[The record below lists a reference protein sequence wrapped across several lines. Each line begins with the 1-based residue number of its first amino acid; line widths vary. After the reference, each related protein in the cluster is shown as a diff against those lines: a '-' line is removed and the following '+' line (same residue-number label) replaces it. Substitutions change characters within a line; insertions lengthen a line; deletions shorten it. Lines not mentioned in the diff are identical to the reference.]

1 MEFPLIYCNGDSYS
15 NDRYSPSLLNGT
27 YANVVAESCQGF
39 VINKSINGSC
49 NRRIIRTALHDLIL
63 QRQQNPMQKIIA
75 LIGLSFELR
84 SEIWV
89 DEIKKPIAPEESNFV
104 THIFTKQINWRDNL
118 LNGIEIQTPNR
129 EQLNEKFFKEY
140 SNGRAFFYS
149 SYAERINLLTDLIMF
164 RATLDSLNINFLVFQ
179 SPAAEPLESDYLLD
193 FLKNQIKDDRRFYDL
208 EKFGFCNWAN
218 QQGFIPLDLQDTPDI
233 GHFGSDAHRAFAV
246 DVLLP
251 RLEELNF
258 I

>member
-49 NRRIIRTALHDLIL
+49 NRRIIRTTLHDLIL

-129 EQLNEKFFKEY
+129 EQLNEKFLKEY

-149 SYAERINLLTDLIMF
+149 SYAERINLLTD
-164 RATLDSLNINFLVFQ
+164 
-179 SPAAEPLESDYLLD
+179 
-193 FLKNQIKDDRRFYDL
+193 
-208 EKFGFCNWAN
+208 
-218 QQGFIPLDLQDTPDI
+218 
-233 GHFGSDAHRAFAV
+233 
-246 DVLLP
+246 
-251 RLEELNF
+251 
-258 I
+258 